1 MDWSLLWN
9 PVLLS
14 VVLLLVLSA
23 LRLNAVSAAAPA
35 LR

>member
-14 VVLLLVLSA
+14 VALLLLLSA
-23 LRLNAVSAAAPA
+23 LRLNVVF
-35 LR
+35 R